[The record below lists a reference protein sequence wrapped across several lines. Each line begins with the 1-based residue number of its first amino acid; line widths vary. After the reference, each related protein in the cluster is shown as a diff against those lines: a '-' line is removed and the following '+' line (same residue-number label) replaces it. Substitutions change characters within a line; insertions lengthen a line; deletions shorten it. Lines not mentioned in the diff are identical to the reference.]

1 MTSQSSTT
9 AAVWVAIDIAK
20 ACHQVLIEVSGGQRR
35 IMRVANTTAAVAG
48 LVTYLRGLKRP
59 CTIAFEPTGDYHRPI
74 MHVLVRAGRFS
85 ALPSVV
91 AGRRPHPRCVVQLV
105 GQE

>member
-48 LVTYLRGLKRP
+48 LVTYLRGLEATLHDRLR
-59 CTIAFEPTGDYHRPI
+59 TDR
-74 MHVLVRAGRFS
+74 
-85 ALPSVV
+85 
-91 AGRRPHPRCVVQLV
+91 
-105 GQE
+105 